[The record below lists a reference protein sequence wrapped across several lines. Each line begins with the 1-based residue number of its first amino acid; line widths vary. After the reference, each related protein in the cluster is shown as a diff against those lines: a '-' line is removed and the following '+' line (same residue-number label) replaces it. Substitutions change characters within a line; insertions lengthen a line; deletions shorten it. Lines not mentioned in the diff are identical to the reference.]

1 MVSQE
6 ISINSFG
13 KILVLLFFGLYI
25 LAMKQA
31 ISLNFRLKEL
41 LLVFL
46 RRIKIGDI

>member
-13 KILVLLFFGLYI
+13 KILMLLFFGHYN

-31 ISLNFRLKEL
+31 ISLNFRLKVL

-46 RRIKIGDI
+46 RRVKIGDI

>member
-13 KILVLLFFGLYI
+13 KILVLLFFGHYI

-46 RRIKIGDI
+46 RRVKIGDI